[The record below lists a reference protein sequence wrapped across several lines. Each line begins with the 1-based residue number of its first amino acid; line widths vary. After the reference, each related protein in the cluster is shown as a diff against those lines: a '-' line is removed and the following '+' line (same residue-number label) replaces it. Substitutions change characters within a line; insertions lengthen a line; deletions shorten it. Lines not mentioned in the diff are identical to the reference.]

1 MQSSW
6 SFSGGW
12 CLVTGGTSGIGLAV
26 AEECLRL
33 GAKVCVIGRDAQR
46 LERALERLSPLGT
59 VEGLQADVS
68 SEAGRVP
75 VSRWLESRSGL
86 AALVNNVGTN
96 IRKPAL
102 DYSEVE
108 IRRLLDTNLLSA
120 LALCRLCHPQLKQAG
135 GAVVQVSSV
144 AGLTH
149 LRTGVI
155 YAMTKAAL
163 NQMSRNLACEWAE
176 DGIRVNTVAPWY
188 IETPLAMTVLQNED
202 YLREVLARTPMQRI
216 GQPEEVAR
224 AVAFL
229 ALPAASYITGQCLAV
244 DGGFSV
250 YGF

>member
-1 MQSSW
+1 MQSNW

-33 GAKVCVIGRDAQR
+33 GAKVCVLGRDGQR
-46 LERALERLSPLGT
+46 LKRALDRLLPLGT

-68 SEAGRVP
+68 SETGREP
-75 VSRWLESRSGL
+75 VSRWLESRGGL
-86 AALVNNVGTN
+86 AALVNNVGSN

-102 DYSEVE
+102 DYSEAE
-108 IRRLLDTNLLSA
+108 IRQLLDANLLSA
-120 LALCRLCHPQLKQAG
+120 LAMCRLCHPFLKTAG

-188 IETPLAMTVLQNED
+188 IETPLAMSVLKDEA
-202 YLREVLARTPMQRI
+202 YRAEVVGRTPMKRI
-216 GQPEEVAR
+216 GRPDEVAR

-229 ALPAASYITGQCLAV
+229 ALPASSYITGQCLAV
-244 DGGFSV
+244 DGGFSI

>member
-1 MQSSW
+1 MQSNW
-6 SFSGGW
+6 SFAGGW
-12 CLVTGGTSGIGLAV
+12 CLISGGTSGIGLAV

-33 GAKVCVIGRDAQR
+33 GAKVCVLGRDGQR
-46 LERALERLSPLGT
+46 LEQALDHLSTLGT
-59 VEGLQADVS
+59 VEGLRADVS
-68 SEAGRVP
+68 TEDGRKP
-75 VSRWLESRSGL
+75 LKAWLADREGL

-102 DYSEVE
+102 DYTDAE

-155 YAMTKAAL
+155 YAMTKAAM
-163 NQMSRNLACEWAE
+163 NQMSRNLACEWAA

-188 IETPLAMTVLQNED
+188 IETPLAMTVLRDER
-202 YLREVLARTPMQRI
+202 YLREVLARTPMRRI